1 VNAEGNQSTD
11 VPAPSLSAAENG
23 KGQAG
28 AHQTITRVT
37 RILEEVVYRPG
48 ATYAEL
54 TRALGAPKSSV
65 YGFIRGLLAVDW
77 LFEQDHRLYLGPAFY
92 SLAVASGHIRAG
104 MVTTADLEAL
114 YREAG
119 LTAFVGVRAG
129 DHLIYIAEAGSDLMS
144 GFEAQSNIRRDLL
157 TTAGGKALL
166 AALPE
171 NELRGFLRRRQPAE
185 QGEISSFLEALPSIR
200 ENKIAVNINPSRSRT
215 GLATVILGPRGHAV
229 ASVTLV
235 GATSQVLPR
244 VETLSELLR
253 RRVEAWRERSTAGAR
268 EPI

>member
-1 VNAEGNQSTD
+1 VNAERAEPGAPLGVPRTAPGN
-11 VPAPSLSAAENG
+11 
-23 KGQAG
+23 GQAPG
-28 AHQTITRVT
+28 AHQTTTRIT

-48 ATYAEL
+48 STYSEV
-54 TRALGAPKSSV
+54 TRAVGAPKSSV

-92 SLAVASGHIRAG
+92 SLAIASGHIRAG
-104 MVTTADLEAL
+104 LVTAADLDAL
-114 YREAG
+114 HREAG

-129 DHLIYIAEAGSDLMS
+129 DHLIYIAEAGSDLMA

-166 AALPE
+166 AALPQT
-171 NELRGFLRRRQPAE
+171 ELAAYLRRRPSEERAE
-185 QGEISSFLEALPSIR
+185 VEAFLEALPAIR
-200 ENKIAVNINPSRSRT
+200 EKSIAININPTRSRT
-215 GLATVILGPRGHAV
+215 GLAAVISGSHGHAV

-235 GATSQVLPR
+235 GPTSQVLPR
-244 VETLSELLR
+244 IDTLSELLR
-253 RRVEAWRERSTAGAR
+253 QHVNEWRERSTGLVR